1 MKKGETMSR
10 GGVSDMRAP
19 KTKSNA
25 PFTILIVEDNATD
38 VELML
43 HALESADLKPLG
55 GDFEME
61 VRAKAE
67 GALQLL
73 EERAVDLVL
82 TDMMLPGMDG
92 LDLVSRIQRIDPNLP
107 VLVVTRMNAVSLAVD
122 AMRRGAFDYVL
133 KPVNA
138 EDLGVRLHRAIRISE
153 ILRRHSVYEQ
163 QDRQEFTANSFVGT
177 GDAFER
183 ITRSIREASQG
194 HSTVLITG
202 ETGTGK
208 GMIAR
213 AIHQQSAERDRPFQM
228 IDCTT
233 VPEGIMES
241 ELFGHVRGAF
251 TGAIVDKPGL
261 IELANGGS
269 VFLDEIGELPLL
281 LQAKLLHVLEESEVR
296 PVGGTR
302 VRRINTRFIAAT
314 NRDLEARVR
323 EGTFRKDLYYR
334 LAVVSIRIPPLRE
347 RREDIPVIARHLLG
361 RLAQSM
367 SKAQCRFDES
377 AMEVLQSYSWPGNG
391 RELRNV
397 VERMVMLATDDILQ
411 AQDVRSLL
419 PQSEAESLGVADP
432 SLATLPYMEAKERA
446 LEEFT
451 KSYLRVKLSQHG
463 GVITKAA
470 EDSGIPRQ
478 HFSLLMKRFLGSEN
492 VENS

>member
-1 MKKGETMSR
+1 MIRS
-10 GGVSDMRAP
+10 GVSDLRAT
-19 KTKSNA
+19 KTKSKA

-67 GALQLL
+67 GALELIG
-73 EERAVDLVL
+73 ERCVDLVL
-82 TDMMLPGMDG
+82 TDMMLPGMNG

-163 QDRQEFTANSFVGT
+163 QDRQQFTANSFVGKGT
-177 GDAFER
+177 AFEH

-194 HSTVLITG
+194 RSTVLITG

-213 AIHQQSAERDRPFQM
+213 AIHQQSSERDRPFQV

-233 VPEGIMES
+233 VPEGMMES

-281 LQAKLLHVLEESEVR
+281 LQAKLLRVLEESEVR

-302 VRRINTRFIAAT
+302 IRRINTRFIAAT
-314 NRDLEARVR
+314 NRNLEARVR

-334 LAVVSIRIPPLRE
+334 LAVVLIRVPPLRE
-347 RREDIPVIARHLLG
+347 RREDIPVIARHLLS

-367 SKAQCRFDES
+367 GKTQCHFDEA
-377 AMEVLQSYSWPGNG
+377 AMEVLVSYSWPGNG

-397 VERMVMLATDDILQ
+397 VERMIMLATDDIIQ
-411 AQDVRSLL
+411 ARDVRNML
-419 PQSEAESLGVADP
+419 PQSEAESLGSVDP
-432 SLATLPYMEAKERA
+432 SLASLPYMVAKERA

-451 KSYLRVKLSQHG
+451 KSYLRVKLAQHG
-463 GVITKAA
+463 GIITKAA

-478 HFSLLMKRFLGSEN
+478 HFSLLMKRFLGSED
-492 VENS
+492 VENQ

>member
-1 MKKGETMSR
+1 MIRS
-10 GGVSDMRAP
+10 GVSDLRAT
-19 KTKSNA
+19 KTKSKA

-67 GALQLL
+67 GALELIG
-73 EERAVDLVL
+73 ERAVDLVL

-138 EDLGVRLHRAIRISE
+138 ADLGVRLHRAIRISE

-163 QDRQEFTANSFVGT
+163 QDRQQFTANSFVGKGT
-177 GDAFER
+177 AFEH

-194 HSTVLITG
+194 RSTVLITG

-213 AIHQQSAERDRPFQM
+213 AIHQQSSERDRPFQV

-233 VPEGIMES
+233 VPEGMMES

-302 VRRINTRFIAAT
+302 IRRINTRFIAAT
-314 NRDLEARVR
+314 NRNLEARVR

-334 LAVVSIRIPPLRE
+334 LAVVLIRVLPLRE
-347 RREDIPVIARHLLG
+347 RREDIPVIARHLLS

-367 SKAQCRFDES
+367 GKTQCHFDEA
-377 AMEVLQSYSWPGNG
+377 AMEVLVSYTWPGNG

-397 VERMVMLATDDILQ
+397 VERMVMLATGDIIQ
-411 AQDVRSLL
+411 ARDVRNML
-419 PQSEAESLGVADP
+419 PQSEAESLGSVDP
-432 SLATLPYMEAKERA
+432 SLARLPYMEAKERA

-451 KSYLRVKLSQHG
+451 KSYLRVKLAQHG
-463 GVITKAA
+463 GIITKAA

-478 HFSLLMKRFLGSEN
+478 HFSLLMKRFLGSED
-492 VENS
+492 VENQ

>member
-1 MKKGETMSR
+1 MMTR
-10 GGVSDMRAP
+10 GGVSDIRSTR
-19 KTKSNA
+19 TKSKA

-55 GDFEME
+55 GDFDME
-61 VRAKAE
+61 VRATAE

-73 EERAVDLVL
+73 VERAVDLVL
-82 TDMMLPGMDG
+82 TDMVLPGMDG

-107 VLVVTRMNAVSLAVD
+107 VLVVTRMNTVPLAVD
-122 AMRRGAFDYVL
+122 AMRRGAFDYLL

-163 QDRQEFTANSFVGT
+163 QDRQEFEVNSFVGS
-177 GDAFER
+177 GVAFEQ
-183 ITRSIREASQG
+183 IMRSIREAAQVR
-194 HSTVLITG
+194 STVLITG

-208 GMIAR
+208 G
-213 AIHQQSAERDRPFQM
+213 SPECNRPFQV

-233 VPEGIMES
+233 VPEGVMES

-269 VFLDEIGELPLL
+269 VFLDEIGELPLF
-281 LQAKLLHVLEESEVR
+281 LQAKLLRVLEESEVR

-302 VRRINTRFIAAT
+302 VRRIDMRFIAAT
-314 NRDLEARVR
+314 NRNLEARVR

-334 LAVVSIRIPPLRE
+334 LAVVSIRVSPLRE
-347 RREDIPVIARHLLG
+347 RREDIPVIARHVLS
-361 RLAQSM
+361 RLVQSM
-367 SKAQCRFDES
+367 GKAQCHFDE
-377 AMEVLQSYSWPGNG
+377 AAVEVLVSYSWPGNG

-397 VERMVMLATDDILQ
+397 VERMVMLATGDIIR
-411 AQDVRSLL
+411 ARDVRSML
-419 PQSEAESLGVADP
+419 PQSEAESLASVDP
-432 SLATLPYMEAKERA
+432 SLTNLPYMEAKERA
-446 LEEFT
+446 LEEFS
-451 KSYLRVKLSQHG
+451 KSYLRVKLAQHG

-470 EDSGIPRQ
+470 EHSGIPRQ
-478 HFSLLMKRFLGSEN
+478 HFSLLMKRFLGGEGIEN
-492 VENS
+492 Q